1 MLLSWFMLAAPVLAV
16 CSITGGACSVGAPSN
31 WESPTLQEK
40 VMPNNLKEM
49 GKTNAFQPNYF
60 KPYHN
65 ELINTKENPT
75 PIQEYNSNCQFGV
88 CLPGVEPG
96 HGRYCRIKNKKAG
109 RVTRFFCAYSAIAS
123 VLEIL
128 IFCLFF

>member
-1 MLLSWFMLAAPVLAV
+1 MKKIIMLLSWFMLAAPVLAV

-96 HGRYCRIKNKKAG
+96 MGDI
-109 RVTRFFCAYSAIAS
+109 V
-123 VLEIL
+123 E
-128 IFCLFF
+128 